1 MKKKYVIHQLSLVSI
16 GGIQSTFQYYSSLA
30 HEKSKFTHIVFTKHK
45 IDKQYEKELKIQIRN
60 LNNPLNFISF
70 CFHLLSKNSVVN
82 FYNNISSKKI
92 HLLLK
97 ILPVRKILFH
107 ERGNAWNIKSN
118 QAYIYKF
125 NTEKASLIVA
135 NSKASKSILFKK
147 FGVNT
152 GKIKVIYNGVLENIK
167 YPNKKLESKINIG
180 FIGRLDTNKGVNIF
194 IESAKKLNDYNFNIA
209 GTGPLEEYLKSQCA
223 KQENVRF
230 YGRIENPYEFLKNQ
244 DLLIVPSIREP
255 YGNVIVEA
263 GIMKVPVIA
272 SKIDGIPEII
282 KDGISGVLIE
292 PKDDLDYNL
301 TFDKTLP
308 YPEFVVNSEGKLT
321 KPNQLSPKDLI
332 KEISSL
338 LKNKDKMK
346 LVTKNL
352 YSFVKKNN
360 TVEKYYQSLEK
371 IFNKL
376 LLDK

>member
-1 MKKKYVIHQLSLVSI
+1 MSKKTIIHKLSIKSI
-16 GGIQSTFQYYSSLA
+16 GGIQGTFVSY
-30 HEKSKFTHIVFTKHK
+30 SKFAMKNSEFRHVIFTNHK
-45 IDKQYEKELKIQIRN
+45 IDKNYKDQIHIEIKLLKNPIN
-60 LNNPLNFISF
+60 LVLF
-70 CFHLLSKNSVVN
+70 CYHLYSKNTIVN
-82 FYNNISSKKI
+82 LYNNLSSKKI
-92 HLLLK
+92 YYLLR
-97 ILPVRKILFH
+97 ILNPTNIIFH

-118 QAYIYKF
+118 QAHIYKS
-125 NTEKASLIVA
+125 NTKKASLIIA
-135 NSKASKSILFKK
+135 NSKASESILIKK
-147 FGVNT
+147 FGVNS

-167 YPNKKLESKINIG
+167 YPNKELESKINIG
-180 FIGRLDTNKGVNIF
+180 FVGRLDTNKGVNIF
-194 IESAKKLNDYNFNIA
+194 IETAKRLKDFQFNIA
-209 GTGPLEEYLKSQCA
+209 GTGPLEEYLKSQCK

-292 PKDDLDYNL
+292 PKDDLDHNL
-301 TFDKTLP
+301 IFDKTLP
-308 YPEFVVNSEGKLT
+308 YPELVVNSEGQLT
-321 KPNQLSPKDLI
+321 KPKQLSPNDLI

-338 LKNKDKMK
+338 LNNKDKMK

-371 IFNKL
+371 IFTKL